1 VRKRIQRST
10 ATATALMVGA
20 AILVG
25 ACSSGE
31 DSASVTERT
40 ADSEQAATA
49 QPADEQTAGAQ
60 DAPTDAEAGNPA
72 DDTAESS
79 AAPMAE
85 QDAEQNAAAPDLTSA
100 PVPPAVLGALLSVS
114 ELKVTPG
121 DPESNDEF
129 AWSLAIGGNTLMSG
143 SPLSDDNGGNSGT
156 AYVFNWDGAAWIEST
171 KLAADD
177 GREGDWFGK
186 SVAVSGDT
194 AVVGANLDDGPLR
207 DGFYDDD
214 TGSAYVFQ
222 REQGPDGEVWRQTAK
237 LRADLQIEW
246 SEFGF
251 DVEIDGDTIVV
262 SAWHD
267 PTAGFNTGAVY
278 VFRRD
283 GEGWAQEAQLLP
295 GDSDDAD
302 EFGIDIAIDGDTIL
316 VGTPRD
322 DENGPDAG
330 AVYVFRRVGGVWSQ
344 EAILRTPDSSEGDDF
359 GWSVALDGDR
369 ALIGAPFHD
378 GDELDAGGAYIFER
392 NGNTW
397 SEAQRLLPRDPLN
410 GAWFGRAV
418 GIAGEFLVV
427 GAPRFDR
434 ITADGI
440 ANELFN
446 IGVSY
451 VFHRGEEGWVQI
463 AQLRADDAGEGDDF
477 GWTVAMTEEIVIVGA
492 WLDDTEAGVDTGSLY
507 SFVVPTRAGGGS

>member
-1 VRKRIQRST
+1 MRKRIQRRT
-10 ATATALMVGA
+10 AAAIALMVGA

-31 DSASVTERT
+31 DSASVTEQT
-40 ADSEQAATA
+40 ADSERAATA
-49 QPADEQTAGAQ
+49 QPAYEQSAAAQ
-60 DAPTDAEAGNPA
+60 DAPTNAEVGNPTE
-72 DDTAESS
+72 DTAEST
-79 AAPMAE
+79 AAPIAE
-85 QDAEQNAAAPDLTSA
+85 QAAEPNAAEPDVTSA

-114 ELKVTPG
+114 ELKVTPS

-129 AWSLAIGGNTLMSG
+129 AWSLAIGGNTLVSG

-156 AYVFNWDGAAWIEST
+156 AYIFNWDGAAWIEST
-171 KLAADD
+171 KLLADD
-177 GREGDWFGK
+177 GTHCDWFGK

-214 TGSAYVFQ
+214 TGSAYVFE
-222 REQGPDGEVWRQTAK
+222 RLQGPDGEVWRQTAK
-237 LRADLQIEW
+237 LRAEPQIEW
-246 SEFGF
+246 AEFGF

-283 GEGWAQEAQLLP
+283 GDEWAQEAQLLP
-295 GDSDDAD
+295 GDPDAGD

-322 DENGPDAG
+322 DEHG
-330 AVYVFRRVGGVWSQ
+330 ADSGAAYVFRRVGEVWRQ
-344 EAILRTPDSSEGDDF
+344 EAILRTPDSSKGDNF

-397 SEAQRLLPRDPLN
+397 SETQRVLPRDPFN

-418 GIAGEFLVV
+418 GIAGDFLVV

-434 ITADGI
+434 LTADGI

-451 VFHRGEEGWVQI
+451 VFHRGDESWVQI
-463 AQLRADDAGEGDDF
+463 VQLRADDAGEGDDF
-477 GWTVAMTEEIVIVGA
+477 GWTIAMTEENLIVGA

-507 SFVVPTRAGGGS
+507 SFVVPTRVGGGS